1 MGESPLDTDKG
12 SMILPYVLF
21 EFTPPIVS
29 VLGKFVCFEFTPPIV
44 SVLGKFICFDH
55 VLEP

>member
-1 MGESPLDTDKG
+1 
-12 SMILPYVLF
+12 MILPYVLF